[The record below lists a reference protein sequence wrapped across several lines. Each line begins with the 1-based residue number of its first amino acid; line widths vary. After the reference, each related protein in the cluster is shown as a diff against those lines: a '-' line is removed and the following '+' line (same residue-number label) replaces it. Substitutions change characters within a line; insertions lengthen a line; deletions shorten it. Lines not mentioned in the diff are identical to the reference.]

1 MTALTDIVV
10 TFLPDGATVS
20 SGARGFGGKTL
31 LDLAD
36 LTDTPLK
43 TVCGGVG
50 NCTSCR
56 VRVVAGDVPAAPI
69 DHTRLGHLVGQG
81 WRLACQHVPRGS
93 LTLERPPAM
102 DPL

>member
-1 MTALTDIVV
+1 MSAGT
-10 TFLPDGATVS
+10 
-20 SGARGFGGKTL
+20 RGLGGRTL
-31 LDLAD
+31 LDIAD

-56 VRVVAGDVPAAPI
+56 VRVVAGDLPAAPI
-69 DHTRLGHLVGQG
+69 DHARLGPFVEQG

-93 LTLERPPAM
+93 LTLERPAAM
-102 DPL
+102 HNL